1 MQCYSRPHHD
11 KAISK
16 LTTLPNTNVIT
27 VNSTPFFDTYSS
39 DHRIVFE
46 IEPRLVGEEKA
57 TPVHTREPQM
67 TSDQSYTLGSLEFQ
81 EKSGDS
87 LVVSGKISGDL

>member
-1 MQCYSRPHHD
+1 MQCYSWPHHD

-16 LTTLPNTNVIT
+16 LTTLPITNINTA
-27 VNSTPFFDTYSS
+27 NSTRFFDTYGS
-39 DHRIVFE
+39 DHRIVLE
-46 IEPRLVGEEKA
+46 IEPRLNA
-57 TPVHTREPQM
+57 TQVHTCEPQM

-81 EKSGDS
+81 DKYADS

>member
-27 VNSTPFFDTYSS
+27 ANSIPFFDTYGS
-39 DHRIVFE
+39 DHLIVLE
-46 IEPRLVGEEKA
+46 IEHRLVSEENA

-67 TSDQSYTLGSLEFQ
+67 TSDQSYTFDSLEFQ
-81 EKSGDS
+81 DKSCDS
-87 LVVSGKISGDL
+87 LVVSGKISDDL